1 VKKNYFFFAA
11 GLRFAGL
18 RFAAGFAADAAGLRF
33 AGLRFAGFFAA
44 TAFFAAGLRFAAVF
58 FAAVFLAAGLR
69 FAGFFAATAFFAA
82 GLRFAAVFFLAT
94 AIFFTSSTS
103 ATVSSAMSRASLPI
117 AFETG
122 CALLRNILFTLF
134 DTRFVT
140 RSNVFTLFALLLR
153 LLKA

>member
-1 VKKNYFFFAA
+1 M
-11 GLRFAGL
+11 
-18 RFAAGFAADAAGLRF
+18 
-33 AGLRFAGFFAA
+33 
-44 TAFFAAGLRFAAVF
+44 RFAAVF
-58 FAAVFLAAGLR
+58 FAAGFLAATAFLAAGLR
-69 FAGFFAATAFFAA
+69 FAGFFAATAFLAA

-134 DTRFVT
+134 DTRFDT

>member
-1 VKKNYFFFAA
+1 
-11 GLRFAGL
+11 
-18 RFAAGFAADAAGLRF
+18 
-33 AGLRFAGFFAA
+33 
-44 TAFFAAGLRFAAVF
+44 LRFAAVF
-58 FAAVFLAAGLR
+58 FAAGFLAAGFFAAGLR
-69 FAGFFAATAFFAA
+69 FAGFFAATAFLAA
-82 GLRFAAVFFLAT
+82 GLRLAAVFFLAT

-134 DTRFVT
+134 DTRFDT